1 MFIRENL
8 YQYYSALDPNSHVN
22 GSSTIQDIS
31 GRNEDASSQD
41 ITWRN
46 YYWDFDVN
54 SDDVSQIDF
63 PSAGMTGNIIAQDW
77 SWEIWFIS
85 SNLME

>member
-1 MFIRENL
+1 MKM
-8 YQYYSALDPNSHVN
+8 
-22 GSSTIQDIS
+22 T
-31 GRNEDASSQD
+31 SSQD

-63 PSAGMTGNIIAQDW
+63 PNAGMTGNIIDW
-77 SWEIWFIS
+77 SWEFGLSHQI
-85 SNLME
+85 